1 MLISRNKNIFFFHKD
16 RIRYTVVENRVAP
29 TPDDN
34 LDISMSVA
42 WSTAADSNNLR
53 VGGTSHLKGQ
63 ECEKGNTHYAL
74 YIYTE
79 NDNWDCYNSQSK

>member
-1 MLISRNKNIFFFHKD
+1 M
-16 RIRYTVVENRVAP
+16 AP

-53 VGGTSHLKGQ
+53 VGSTSHLKGQ
-63 ECEKGNTHYAL
+63 ECEMGITHFVAGHTV
-74 YIYTE
+74 II
-79 NDNWDCYNSQSK
+79 

>member
-1 MLISRNKNIFFFHKD
+1 MLISRNKFFYED

-53 VGGTSHLKGQ
+53 VGAVHR
-63 ECEKGNTHYAL
+63 
-74 YIYTE
+74 I
-79 NDNWDCYNSQSK
+79 